1 MMRFS
6 ATCIAAAVACLLLA
20 AGCVSGAEPSEDCP
34 DGYSRHIEFQLF
46 FGLADSS
53 GNQISDAE
61 WEQFQTE
68 VITPRF
74 PAGMSV
80 IDVKGQWREPDGDI
94 QRENTRMVRGLM
106 AAPDGDGLRLVNEI
120 SDEFVRR
127 FNQDPVFRIM
137 SEVCSGVR

>member
-1 MMRFS
+1 MRFP
-6 ATCIAAAVACLLLA
+6 TTLIAAAVALLLLA
-20 AGCVSGAEPSEDCP
+20 SGCAASVAPPASCP

-46 FGLADSS
+46 FGLADGS

-74 PAGMSV
+74 PEGMSV
-80 IDVKGQWREPDGDI
+80 IDVKGQWREPDGDV
-94 QRENTRMVRGLM
+94 QRENTRLVRGLM